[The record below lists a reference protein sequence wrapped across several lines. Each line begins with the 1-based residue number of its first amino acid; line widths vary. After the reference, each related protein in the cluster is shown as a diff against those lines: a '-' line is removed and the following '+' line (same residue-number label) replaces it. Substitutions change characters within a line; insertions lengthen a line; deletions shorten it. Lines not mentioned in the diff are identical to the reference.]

1 MKFIW
6 LFLFTIVNSFDH
18 SYSKTY
24 TLNKKNKYESIW
36 WDQHEAIQKVLAQ
49 YEILKKIEKNEEIQK
64 ALEQEKRNKI
74 FRDKLVSQIRGS
86 ILKDFWTNR
95 Y

>member
-6 LFLFTIVNSFDH
+6 LILFAIVNSFDH
-18 SYSKTY
+18 SYSKTP
-24 TLNKKNKYESIW
+24 TPNRKNKYESIW
-36 WDQHEAIQKVLAQ
+36 WDRHEAVQKVLAH
-49 YEILKKIEKNEEIQK
+49 YEILKKIEKIEEIEE

-74 FRDKLVSQIRGS
+74 YRDKLASQIKS
-86 ILKDFWTNR
+86 SVLKDFWANR